1 VRRRVAA
8 ALLAAAALLLPAL
21 AAAASLQVV
30 TGTMQ
35 AGGLLHG
42 LCQPGDRVTLNG
54 TEIPVA
60 PDGRFI
66 VGMGPEGA
74 PRLDLV
80 ATSADGAQ
88 ARISLSVGA
97 REYQTQRIDSLPQDK
112 VTPDPA
118 MLERIRRDAE
128 AVKAARAALTN
139 ETGFDQ
145 KLRWPVKGTITG
157 VYGTRRIL
165 NGEPRQPHFGVD
177 VAAPAGTPV
186 VAPADGAVTLAAD
199 LVLTGNTVV
208 VDHGLGLS
216 TTYAHLATVAVRPGE
231 RVRQGAAIGTVGA
244 TGRATGPHL
253 HWGLDWRDVRLDPQ
267 LVAGP
272 MPPG

>member
-1 VRRRVAA
+1 MRRRVGA
-8 ALLAAAALLLPAL
+8 ALLAAAGLLLPAL
-21 AAAASLQVV
+21 APAASLQVV
-30 TGTMQ
+30 TGTIQ
-35 AGGLLHG
+35 SGGLLHG
-42 LCQPGDRVTLNG
+42 VCQPGDRVTVNG
-54 TEIPVA
+54 AEIPVA

-74 PRLDLV
+74 TRLELV

-88 ARISLSVGA
+88 ARIALSVGP
-97 REYQTQRIDSLPQDK
+97 REYQTQRIDGLPPDK

-118 MLERIRRDAE
+118 TLERIRRDAA

-145 KLRWPVKGTITG
+145 NLRWPVTGTITG

-186 VAPADGAVTLAAD
+186 VAAADGAVTLAAE

-231 RVRQGAAIGTVGA
+231 RVRQGEAIGTVGA

>member
-1 VRRRVAA
+1 MRRRVAA